1 MSLNWIFGIVA
12 IAFWVVA
19 TLLYLRRPIT
29 QWIAAWREQRAALAA
44 GRAAQA
50 KKV

>member
-12 IAFWVVA
+12 IGFWAVA

-29 QWIAAWREQRAALAA
+29 RWIAAWREQRAALAA

-50 KKV
+50 KK

>member
-12 IAFWVVA
+12 IGFLVVA

-29 QWIAAWREQRAALAA
+29 QWIAALREQRAVRAA
-44 GRAAQA
+44 ARAAQA
-50 KKV
+50 KK

>member
-12 IAFWVVA
+12 IGFWVVA

-29 QWIAAWREQRAALAA
+29 QRIAAWREQCADRAAARSA
-44 GRAAQA
+44 RA
-50 KKV
+50 KK

>member
-12 IAFWVVA
+12 IGLWVVA
-19 TLLYLRRPIT
+19 TLLYLRRPIVRR
-29 QWIAAWREQRAALAA
+29 IAAWREQRAAVAA

-50 KKV
+50 KE